1 MNELA
6 RELNNIQPTRR
17 IKSLQFGLF
26 NPDELRRSS
35 VCEVTKPDTFD
46 GSEPVINGL
55 FDPRMGVIERGPEC
69 ATCENNNA
77 MCPGHFGHIELT
89 LPVFH
94 MHFIHIVMKLLPCV
108 CFRCSALL
116 VKKNTK
122 KLLKDLKG
130 KTGENRFKIIYDL
143 STKTQ
148 KASRC
153 CYNEG
158 CRVIQP
164 SKYTL
169 LTSDKMRGI
178 EKKIPGLEKDT
189 VVAIVAE
196 FKEEAIRDITIS
208 KKHRITPEQCFEIF
222 RKITDTD
229 CTFLGFNPKYSRPE
243 WMICTVLPVP
253 PPSVRPSVQRDN
265 NQRSEDDLTYV
276 LLMIIKANNQLR
288 KKIEQGDDQRKI
300 DVAYENLQWNVITL
314 ISNKIPGIP
323 HNAQRSGKLIKA
335 LRERITGKHA
345 RIRGNLLGKRVDFS
359 ARTVVSVEPNISIDE
374 FGMPKKIAMIL
385 TYPDVVTDHNME
397 EMDQIVKNGPNVHPG
412 AKKIERLEFDC
423 FGTPSPCTINL
434 KHVDPKSVKLK
445 VGDIVHRHIKDGDI
459 CLFNRQPSLHRMN
472 MMGHKAKIVE
482 NNTFK
487 LNVFV
492 CLAGDTVINTDMGS
506 TTIAEFE
513 KHWETRAIKSSNWD
527 ANKNVYDCGV
537 ERFHK
542 IIPEELGF
550 KSFEILLENG
560 DKIKA
565 TQEHPFYTK
574 SSDRVEAKDL
584 KVGDYLVGYEEDLP
598 PIDYETG
605 ITILSELDVK
615 KEIPPK
621 TNVNGVIKYLK
632 KTNLLDIKCGDKR
645 QIILAGLIGHIVGD
659 GTLWWDDKNVHLTFR
674 SSSLEDITS
683 IKNDLISLGF
693 DEEIVKINEK
703 RKSKDRKI
711 TTIKGEVKLF
721 DSNGIY
727 TIDIRR
733 RPIAMMFKAL
743 GVPRGDRIIQE
754 FQIPYWIMNGSA
766 MVKRQFL
773 KGYFGADCSKPT
785 VDTRTGYRFQTICF
799 KMSKVEGKSPVKFF
813 EEIYAILDEFKINTL
828 PIAVESGNVR
838 QNGEHSYSY
847 RGKIC
852 SDIINTQK
860 FCQKIGYLYNKER
873 QDAAMYIAEYCKYI
887 QRVAPNIEGRHGY
900 VDVTK
905 YDEWLQKYAI
915 EGTGLVWKKISKINE
930 IEMKEAFDIT
940 TKDENHNFIS
950 NRVLSK
956 NCKSYNADFDGDE
969 MNTFVPES
977 IQTRVEIEELA
988 GVSKQIISPATSTPI
1003 ISVAQDSMVG
1013 SYILTKS
1020 NFATTG
1026 EKLFHYMMPITQLKS
1041 DFNFIRSREKE
1052 LWSGNELF
1060 STILP
1065 NISLKNSKI
1074 EIKNGTIVSG
1084 FMDKK
1089 TLGGGADGIIQAI
1102 INQHGTRVC
1111 RDFLDNLQRLVIA
1124 WMEDIS
1130 FSIGFGDAMPKQ
1142 NIKDDIQN
1150 RLDGGRIESEELIRK
1165 AQLGLYEP
1173 FLSNELKMAKLE
1185 IDISNIGNAATR
1197 DVSEIVSK
1205 NLPDDNNFM
1214 ISVDSGSKGDADNLN
1229 QIMGLVGQ
1237 RNIEG
1242 QRITY
1247 GLTGRTLP
1255 HFTKW
1260 DMGLASRGFVYNSYM
1275 NGTSPSEFFFTS
1287 MNSRADAINS
1297 NIKTAE
1303 TGYIQ
1308 RRLVKSMEDLKV
1320 EYDGTVRDA
1329 TGNIVQLSYGVDGYD
1344 SIKLEHVHLNL
1355 IKYNDEKMEKEYQW
1369 NVDDM
1374 SEALLTEE
1382 AYDKLLKEKSEN
1394 NTAMLKEWNQLLK
1407 DRQDLRYKYYPNLTK
1422 EIEPVL
1428 APVNLQR
1435 LIYQMINQFQIEN
1448 YDQSD
1453 LTPIEVIETISELN
1467 DYVSHY
1473 NIHNNF
1479 SPILKILIRSNLSSK
1494 QCILTHKLPRS
1505 ILKHLVD
1512 VIKHKLLYAI
1522 VNPGEMVGVVSA
1534 QSIGEPLTQL
1544 VLKSYH
1550 FSGGLSNQSVIT
1562 NSGVPRIQ
1570 EVIGFTS
1577 SANMKTPAM
1586 KIYLK
1591 PQYSSNKEIAFEVRN
1606 QIEYTEIKDLLLSS
1620 EILYIPDK
1628 TKSKY
1633 EEEDEQFQVFQE
1645 ILELTETQCSQ
1656 LDTLSNWVLWMEF
1669 DREIMLRKN
1678 IYMSDIKEEI
1688 SKNCNVD
1695 TDIHCVVGNMNSD
1708 RLTLRIR
1715 VRRNLEEGEGYISFF
1730 RYLGDCLLSIPLRGI
1745 PGINRIVP
1753 TLVKNGKIIYEPDGT
1768 MKAENE
1774 WVLTTDGSNLIAVL
1788 SNDYV
1793 DETRTTSNDIA
1804 EIHRLFGIE
1813 GTRHTIIREMN
1824 QTIEE
1829 GASKLLNIRHYAV
1842 LADLMTYRGKVMQIQ
1857 RNGFGK
1863 SPYIGPIGRA
1873 TYEVMDKI
1881 LVTAGIFSEVD
1892 DMEGTSSNIITGQGV
1907 KSGTNAFDLFMN
1919 TDLLPEQKQ
1928 TGNRDML
1935 YPPEQN
1941 INEKPEI
1948 NYSPAVVPIES
1959 PESFEFDDEFMEKMN
1974 ASKEVKLDNYFQ
1986 AIGAQSVVADD
1997 ADFNFGYG
2005 ISTMEEYA
2013 LPTSIIGQIDVN
2025 ITKSDENVR
2034 NKRRRKR

>member
-1 MNELA
+1 
-6 RELNNIQPTRR
+6 
-17 IKSLQFGLF
+17 
-26 NPDELRRSS
+26 
-35 VCEVTKPDTFD
+35 
-46 GSEPVINGL
+46 
-55 FDPRMGVIERGPEC
+55 
-69 ATCENNNA
+69 
-77 MCPGHFGHIELT
+77 
-89 LPVFH
+89 
-94 MHFIHIVMKLLPCV
+94 
-108 CFRCSALL
+108 
-116 VKKNTK
+116 
-122 KLLKDLKG
+122 
-130 KTGENRFKIIYDL
+130 
-143 STKTQ
+143 
-148 KASRC
+148 
-153 CYNEG
+153 
-158 CRVIQP
+158 
-164 SKYTL
+164 
-169 LTSDKMRGI
+169 
-178 EKKIPGLEKDT
+178 
-189 VVAIVAE
+189 
-196 FKEEAIRDITIS
+196 
-208 KKHRITPEQCFEIF
+208 
-222 RKITDTD
+222 
-229 CTFLGFNPKYSRPE
+229 
-243 WMICTVLPVP
+243 
-253 PPSVRPSVQRDN
+253 
-265 NQRSEDDLTYV
+265 
-276 LLMIIKANNQLR
+276 
-288 KKIEQGDDQRKI
+288 
-300 DVAYENLQWNVITL
+300 
-314 ISNKIPGIP
+314 
-323 HNAQRSGKLIKA
+323 
-335 LRERITGKHA
+335 
-345 RIRGNLLGKRVDFS
+345 
-359 ARTVVSVEPNISIDE
+359 
-374 FGMPKKIAMIL
+374 
-385 TYPDVVTDHNME
+385 
-397 EMDQIVKNGPNVHPG
+397 
-412 AKKIERLEFDC
+412 
-423 FGTPSPCTINL
+423 
-434 KHVDPKSVKLK
+434 
-445 VGDIVHRHIKDGDI
+445 
-459 CLFNRQPSLHRMN
+459 
-472 MMGHKAKIVE
+472 
-482 NNTFK
+482 
-487 LNVFV
+487 
-492 CLAGDTVINTDMGS
+492 
-506 TTIAEFE
+506 
-513 KHWETRAIKSSNWD
+513 
-527 ANKNVYDCGV
+527 
-537 ERFHK
+537 
-542 IIPEELGF
+542 
-550 KSFEILLENG
+550 
-560 DKIKA
+560 
-565 TQEHPFYTK
+565 
-574 SSDRVEAKDL
+574 
-584 KVGDYLVGYEEDLP
+584 
-598 PIDYETG
+598 
-605 ITILSELDVK
+605 
-615 KEIPPK
+615 
-621 TNVNGVIKYLK
+621 
-632 KTNLLDIKCGDKR
+632 
-645 QIILAGLIGHIVGD
+645 
-659 GTLWWDDKNVHLTFR
+659 
-674 SSSLEDITS
+674 
-683 IKNDLISLGF
+683 
-693 DEEIVKINEK
+693 
-703 RKSKDRKI
+703 
-711 TTIKGEVKLF
+711 
-721 DSNGIY
+721 
-727 TIDIRR
+727 
-733 RPIAMMFKAL
+733 
-743 GVPRGDRIIQE
+743 
-754 FQIPYWIMNGSA
+754 
-766 MVKRQFL
+766 
-773 KGYFGADCSKPT
+773 
-785 VDTRTGYRFQTICF
+785 
-799 KMSKVEGKSPVKFF
+799 
-813 EEIYAILDEFKINTL
+813 
-828 PIAVESGNVR
+828 
-838 QNGEHSYSY
+838 
-847 RGKIC
+847 
-852 SDIINTQK
+852 
-860 FCQKIGYLYNKER
+860 
-873 QDAAMYIAEYCKYI
+873 
-887 QRVAPNIEGRHGY
+887 
-900 VDVTK
+900 
-905 YDEWLQKYAI
+905 
-915 EGTGLVWKKISKINE
+915 
-930 IEMKEAFDIT
+930 
-940 TKDENHNFIS
+940 
-950 NRVLSK
+950 
-956 NCKSYNADFDGDE
+956 
-969 MNTFVPES
+969 
-977 IQTRVEIEELA
+977 
-988 GVSKQIISPATSTPI
+988 
-1003 ISVAQDSMVG
+1003 
-1013 SYILTKS
+1013 
-1020 NFATTG
+1020 
-1026 EKLFHYMMPITQLKS
+1026 
-1041 DFNFIRSREKE
+1041 
-1052 LWSGNELF
+1052 
-1060 STILP
+1060 
-1065 NISLKNSKI
+1065 
-1074 EIKNGTIVSG
+1074 
-1084 FMDKK
+1084 
-1089 TLGGGADGIIQAI
+1089 
-1102 INQHGTRVC
+1102 
-1111 RDFLDNLQRLVIA
+1111 
-1124 WMEDIS
+1124 
-1130 FSIGFGDAMPKQ
+1130 
-1142 NIKDDIQN
+1142 
-1150 RLDGGRIESEELIRK
+1150 
-1165 AQLGLYEP
+1165 
-1173 FLSNELKMAKLE
+1173 
-1185 IDISNIGNAATR
+1185 
-1197 DVSEIVSK
+1197 
-1205 NLPDDNNFM
+1205 
-1214 ISVDSGSKGDADNLN
+1214 
-1229 QIMGLVGQ
+1229 
-1237 RNIEG
+1237 
-1242 QRITY
+1242 
-1247 GLTGRTLP
+1247 
-1255 HFTKW
+1255 
-1260 DMGLASRGFVYNSYM
+1260 
-1275 NGTSPSEFFFTS
+1275 
-1287 MNSRADAINS
+1287 
-1297 NIKTAE
+1297 
-1303 TGYIQ
+1303 
-1308 RRLVKSMEDLKV
+1308 
-1320 EYDGTVRDA
+1320 
-1329 TGNIVQLSYGVDGYD
+1329 
-1344 SIKLEHVHLNL
+1344 
-1355 IKYNDEKMEKEYQW
+1355 MEKEYQW

-1522 VNPGEMVGVVSA
+1522 VNPGEMVGVVAA

-1577 SANMKTPAM
+1577 STNMKTPAM

>member
-17 IKSLQFGLF
+17 IKSIQFGLF
-26 NPDELRRSS
+26 NPDELRKSS

-108 CFRCSALL
+108 CFRCSNLL

-130 KTGENRFKIIYDL
+130 KTGENRFKIINEL

-222 RKITDTD
+222 RKITDID
-229 CTFLGFNPKYSRPE
+229 CSFLGFDPKYSRPE

-276 LLMIIKANNQLR
+276 LLMIIKANNQLK

-335 LRERITGKHA
+335 LRDRITGKHA

-385 TYPDVVTDHNME
+385 TYPDIVTDYNME
-397 EMDQIVKNGPNVHPG
+397 ELEQIVKNGPLVHPG

-434 KHVDPKSVKLK
+434 KHVDPKSVSLK

-472 MMGHKAKIVE
+472 MMGHKAIIVE

-492 CLAGDTVINTDMGS
+492 CLAGDTIINTDMGS

-527 ANKNVYDCGV
+527 ADKNVYDCGV

-542 IIPEELGF
+542 IVPHELGF
-550 KSFEILLENG
+550 RSFEILLENG
-560 DKIKA
+560 DSIKA

-605 ITILSELDVK
+605 ITILSEFFSELD
-615 KEIPPK
+615 
-621 TNVNGVIKYLK
+621 VIKYLK
-632 KTNLLDIKCGDKR
+632 NINLLDIKCNDKR
-645 QIILAGLIGHIVGD
+645 QIILAGLVGHIFGD
-659 GTLWWDDKNVHLTFR
+659 GTLWLDEINVHLTFR

-693 DEEIVKINEK
+693 DEEIIKIHEK
-703 RKSKDRKI
+703 QKSKDIKI
-711 TTIKGEVKLF
+711 NQINGDVKLF
-721 DSNGIY
+721 NINGIY
-727 TIDIRR
+727 TIDIDQ
-733 RPIAMMFKAL
+733 RPIVMMFKAL
-743 GVPRGDRIIQE
+743 GIPSGDENQD

-773 KGYFGADCSKPT
+773 RGYFGANCSKPT
-785 VDTRTGYRFQTICF
+785 FDIITGYRFQTICF
-799 KMSKVEGKSPVKFF
+799 KMSKVEGKSLVKFF
-813 EEIYAILDEFKINTL
+813 EEIYTILNEFKINTL
-828 PIAVESGNVR
+828 PISVESSNVC
-838 QNGEHSYSY
+838 QNSEHTFSYK
-847 RGKIC
+847 GKIC
-852 SDIINTQK
+852 GDIINIQQ
-860 FCQKIGYLYNKER
+860 FCQKIGYLYNKE
-873 QDAAMYIAEYCKYI
+873 QQNVAMYIAEYCKYI
-887 QRVAPNIEGRHGY
+887 LQLKPQLKKQNNYI
-900 VDVTK
+900 DIIK
-905 YDEWLQKYAI
+905 YNKWLQTYSI

-950 NRVLSK
+950 NRILSK
-956 NCKSYNADFDGDE
+956 NCKPYNADFDGDE
-969 MNTFVPES
+969 MNTFLPQS

-988 GVSKQIISPATSTPI
+988 GVSRQIISPATSTPI

-1020 NFATTG
+1020 DFATTG
-1026 EKLFHYMMPITQLKS
+1026 EKLFHYTMPITQLKS

-1084 FMDKK
+1084 FMDKA
-1089 TLGGGADGIIQAI
+1089 TLGGGDKGIIQAI
-1102 INQHGTRVC
+1102 INQHGSRVC

-1142 NIKDDIQN
+1142 NIRDDIHN
-1150 RLDGGRIESEELIRK
+1150 RLEEKRIESEELIRK

-1173 FLSNELKMAKLE
+1173 FLNNELKMAKLE
-1185 IDISNIGNAATR
+1185 FDIKNIGSSANS

-1205 NLPDDNNFM
+1205 NLPKDNNFM
-1214 ISVDSGSKGDADNLN
+1214 ISADSGSKGDEENLN

-1275 NGTSPSEFFFTS
+1275 DGMSPSEFFFTS
-1287 MNSRADAINS
+1287 MNSRSDAISS

-1308 RRLVKSMEDLKV
+1308 RRLIKSMEDLKV

-1329 TGNIVQLSYGVDGYD
+1329 VGNIVQVSYGIDGYD
-1344 SIKLEHVHLNL
+1344 SIKLEHVPLNL
-1355 IKYNDEKMEKEYQW
+1355 IKYNNEKMEKEYQW
-1369 NVDDM
+1369 NIDDI

-1382 AYDKLLKEKSEN
+1382 AYAKLLKEKTEN
-1394 NTAMLKEWNQLLK
+1394 NTEMLKEWNQLLI
-1407 DRQDLRYKYYPNLTK
+1407 DRQDLRYKYYPNLIK
-1422 EIEPVL
+1422 EIETVL

-1435 LIYQMINQFQIEN
+1435 LIYQMINQFHIEE

-1453 LTPIEVIETISELN
+1453 LTPIEVIKTISELN
-1467 DYVSHY
+1467 EYVSYY

-1494 QCILTHKLPRS
+1494 QCIFIHKFPRS

-1512 VIKHKLLYAI
+1512 VIKHKLLYAV
-1522 VNPGEMVGVVSA
+1522 VNPGEMVGIIAA

-1550 FSGGLSNQSVIT
+1550 FSGGANNMSAIT
-1562 NSGVPRIQ
+1562 TSGVPRIQ
-1570 EVIGFTS
+1570 EIIGFTKS
-1577 SANMKTPAM
+1577 ESMKTPSM

-1591 PQYSSNKEIAFEVRN
+1591 PQYSNNKEIAFEVRN

-1628 TKSKY
+1628 TKSKS
-1633 EEEDEQFQVFQE
+1633 EEEDEQFKIFQE
-1645 ILELTETQCSQ
+1645 ILELTETQCTPV
-1656 LDTLSNWVLWMEF
+1656 DTLSHWILWMEF
-1669 DREIMLRKN
+1669 DREIMLKKN
-1678 IYMSDIKEEI
+1678 IYMNDIKEEI
-1688 SKNCNVD
+1688 SKHCNVD

-1730 RYLGDCLLSIPLRGI
+1730 RSLGDCLLSIPLRGI
-1745 PGINRIVP
+1745 PGITKIVP
-1753 TLVKNGKIIYEPDGT
+1753 TPVKNGKIIYEPDGT
-1768 MKAENE
+1768 MKAVDE
-1774 WVLTTDGSNLIAVL
+1774 WVLISDGSNLIAVL

-1793 DETRTTSNDIA
+1793 DETRTTTNDIS

-1813 GTRHTIIREMN
+1813 GTRNAIIRDID
-1824 QTIEE
+1824 QTIYE
-1829 GASKLLNIRHYAV
+1829 GASKRLNIRHYAV

-1857 RNGFGK
+1857 KNGFGK

-1873 TYEVMDKI
+1873 TFEVMDKV

-1892 DMEGTSSNIITGQGV
+1892 DMKGTSSNIITGQCV
-1907 KSGTNAFDLFMN
+1907 NSGTNAFDLFIN
-1919 TDLLPEQKQ
+1919 TEMLPEKKQ
-1928 TGNRDML
+1928 TETNM

-1941 INEKPEI
+1941 INDKPEI
-1948 NYSPAVVPIES
+1948 NYSPAVIPIES
-1959 PESFEFDDEFMEKMN
+1959 PETFEIDDEFMEKMN
-1974 ASKEVKLDNYFQ
+1974 SSKEVKLENYIQ
-1986 AIGAQSVVADD
+1986 AIGAQSIVAEDS
-1997 ADFNFGYG
+1997 DFNFGYS
-2005 ISTMEEYA
+2005 IATINEYT

-2025 ITKSDENVR
+2025 ITRSDENVR
-2034 NKRRRKR
+2034 NRRRRKR